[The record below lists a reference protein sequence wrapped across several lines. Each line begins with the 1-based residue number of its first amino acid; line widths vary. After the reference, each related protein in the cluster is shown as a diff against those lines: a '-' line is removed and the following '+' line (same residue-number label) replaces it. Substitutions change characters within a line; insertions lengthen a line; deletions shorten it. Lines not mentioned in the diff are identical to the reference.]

1 PAPRKRQPLGA
12 VRLTGVSL
20 CEGEDS
26 NLHGSYPAS
35 TSSWCVC
42 HSATFAGWTTSE
54 TRGVAGAGKLGGSG
68 VMSRP
73 EKLSRFRLLSQQPR
87 QGLEQLAHLEGFA
100 HPGGEATRRLVRHAA
115 RMTTHE
121 HEGSLRGVP
130 PERVEPVA
138 QPSCQ

>member
-1 PAPRKRQPLGA
+1 RVLVSQRADGEPTRPTVSFSGPGPRKRQPLGA

-73 EKLSRFRLLSQQPR
+73 EKLSRFRL
-87 QGLEQLAHLEGFA
+87 
-100 HPGGEATRRLVRHAA
+100 
-115 RMTTHE
+115 
-121 HEGSLRGVP
+121 
-130 PERVEPVA
+130 
-138 QPSCQ
+138 